1 MFVCVFFSSSSS
13 SPYWMTA
20 IIMPLTFSFWIL
32 DGWMMMMMKFIIYFH
47 VGYKNDGIVI
57 GISHEILIDPR
68 YYIPLFQFFRLVVF
82 PLCPRRKIHK
92 GPKFSFHLFSSL
104 WILSS
109 HTHTQM
115 DPLTSVCHFLVERQK
130 RGGGGLAAV
139 CHSFLR
145 LLLFQ
150 VSPPTDAFAPPS
162 RVNLYLH
169 ADRPTDRQRFILKK
183 GKRNA
188 GQNRIDSLMDCR
200 FLFHPGVPRKRRWLA
215 FVRSRFGCGQP
226 IFGR

>member
-109 HTHTQM
+109 HTHT
-115 DPLTSVCHFLVERQK
+115 DGPSNVCVSFSRWKAETRWRWVSSCVPFLSALVA
-130 RGGGGLAAV
+130 LP
-139 CHSFLR
+139 SFSPHRR
-145 LLLFQ
+145 LCPAKPRESIF
-150 VSPPTDAFAPPS
+150 T
-162 RVNLYLH
+162 R
-169 ADRPTDRQRFILKK
+169 RPTDRPTALYFKK
-183 GKRNA
+183 GQKKCWTKS
-188 GQNRIDSLMDCR
+188 NRLVDGLHVS
-200 FLFHPGVPRKRRWLA
+200 FSS
-215 FVRSRFGCGQP
+215 RSS
-226 IFGR
+226 